1 MLGWRSIG
9 KSRLMSLRTLK
20 RKFGQPAKSGTFGFS
35 GSYADPIRNIDW
47 ILVFVVVA
55 QSIIGLFNV
64 FSTTHL
70 RLLDQSF
77 DPFVYTQRQAGFVV
91 LAAAAMAV
99 VMAVGHEWFRTQ
111 VGVLYG
117 GLMLLLILVLV
128 SGAVRG
134 GARLS
139 FNVPIISFSLQP
151 AEFVK
156 PIILILIA
164 SYFSEASDT
173 KIDWHHFVMSLY
185 IVGAPVALILLQ
197 PDLGSATVIVA
208 GVVGILLVAGARRRY
223 LLMITGLSIATMG
236 TVMVNGF
243 IGTYQLRR
251 LVSWLHQDSRDKAL
265 ESVVLQVRFAKR
277 AVSTGG
283 FFGKGYLQGPLTN
296 GKYIPVQFTDFP
308 FSAIA
313 EQFGMLGGGIVIA
326 LFAVMLW
333 RVWRI
338 AQMAR
343 DRFGLYMTCG
353 IFTLMTFTIFQNIG
367 MTLGLTPVSG
377 LPLPFI
383 SYGGSHM
390 LAMGIMVGLVQSV
403 HMRRL
408 E

>member
-1 MLGWRSIG
+1 
-9 KSRLMSLRTLK
+9 MSLQTLK
-20 RKFGQPAKSGTFGFS
+20 RRFGQPTKSSTFGFS

-47 ILVFVVVA
+47 ILIAVVA
-55 QSIIGLFNV
+55 LQSIIGLFNV

-70 RLLDQSF
+70 RLLDQEF
-77 DPFVYTQRQAGFVV
+77 DPYFYTQRQAGYII
-91 LAAAAMAV
+91 AAAAVAAI
-99 VMAVGHEWFRTQ
+99 VMALGHEWFRTQ

-117 GLMLLLILVLV
+117 GLMLLLVLVLV
-128 SGAVRG
+128 YGAVRG

-139 FNVPIISFSLQP
+139 FNVPVVSFSLQP

-251 LVSWLHQDSRDKAL
+251 FVSWLNQDSRDKAL

-313 EQFGMLGGGIVIA
+313 EQFGMLGGGVVIG

-353 IFTLMTFTIFQNIG
+353 IFTLMTFQVFQNIG

-383 SYGGSHM
+383 SYGGSHT
-390 LAMGIMVGLVQSV
+390 LSMGIMVGLVQSV

>member
-1 MLGWRSIG
+1 
-9 KSRLMSLRTLK
+9 MSLQTLK
-20 RKFGQPAKSGTFGFS
+20 RRLGQPTSSGTFGFS

-47 ILVFVVVA
+47 ILIAVVVL

-70 RLLDQSF
+70 RLLDQEF
-77 DPFVYTQRQAGFVV
+77 DPYFYTQRQAGYVI
-91 LAAAAMAV
+91 AAAAVAAI
-99 VMAVGHEWFRTQ
+99 VMALGHEWFRTQ

-117 GLMLLLILVLV
+117 GLMLLLVLVLV
-128 SGAVRG
+128 YGAVRG

-139 FNVPIISFSLQP
+139 FNVPIVSFSLQP
-151 AEFVK
+151 AEFMK
-156 PIILILIA
+156 PIILILVA

-185 IVGAPVALILLQ
+185 IVGAPIGLILLQ

-223 LLMITGLSIATMG
+223 LLMITGLSIVTMG

-251 LVSWLHQDSRDKAL
+251 FVSWLHQDSRDKAL

-313 EQFGMLGGGIVIA
+313 EQFGMLGGGVVIG

-338 AQMAR
+338 AQISR

-353 IFTLMTFTIFQNIG
+353 IFTLMTFQVFQNIG

-390 LAMGIMVGLVQSV
+390 MSMGIMVGLVQSV

>member
-1 MLGWRSIG
+1 MFGWRSIRE
-9 KSRLMSLRTLK
+9 SRLMSLQTLK
-20 RKFGQPAKSGTFGFS
+20 RRLGQPTSSGTFGFS

-47 ILVFVVVA
+47 ILIAVVVL

-70 RLLDQSF
+70 RLLDQEF
-77 DPFVYTQRQAGFVV
+77 DPYFYTQRQAGYVI
-91 LAAAAMAV
+91 AAAAVAAI
-99 VMAVGHEWFRTQ
+99 VMALGHEWFRTQ

-117 GLMLLLILVLV
+117 GLMLLLVLVLV
-128 SGAVRG
+128 YGAVRG

-139 FNVPIISFSLQP
+139 FNVPIVSFSLQP
-151 AEFVK
+151 AEFMK

-185 IVGAPVALILLQ
+185 IVGAPIGLILLQ

-223 LLMITGLSIATMG
+223 LLMITGLSIVTMG

-251 LVSWLHQDSRDKAL
+251 FVSWLHQDSRDKAL

-313 EQFGMLGGGIVIA
+313 EQFGMLGGGVVIG

-338 AQMAR
+338 AQMSR

-353 IFTLMTFTIFQNIG
+353 IFTLMTFQVFQNIG

-390 LAMGIMVGLVQSV
+390 MSMGIMVGLVQSV

>member
-1 MLGWRSIG
+1 LS
-9 KSRLMSLRTLK
+9 
-20 RKFGQPAKSGTFGFS
+20 QPTSSGTFGFS

-47 ILVFVVVA
+47 ILISVVVV

-70 RLLDQSF
+70 RLLDQEF
-77 DPFVYTQRQAGFVV
+77 DPYFYTQRQAGYII
-91 LAAAAMAV
+91 AAAAVAAI
-99 VMAVGHEWFRTQ
+99 VMALGHEWFRTQ

-117 GLMLLLILVLV
+117 GSVLLLIFVLV
-128 SGAVRG
+128 FGAVRG

-139 FNVPIISFSLQP
+139 FDIPVVNFSLQP
-151 AEFVK
+151 AEFMK

-173 KIDWHHFVMSLY
+173 TIDWHHFVMSLY
-185 IVGAPVALILLQ
+185 MVGAPIALILLQ

-223 LLMITGLSIATMG
+223 LLMITGLAVVTMG
-236 TVMVNGF
+236 TVIVNGF
-243 IGTYQLRR
+243 IGKYQLRR
-251 LVSWLHQDSRDKAL
+251 FVSWLNQDSLDKSL

-283 FFGKGYLQGPLTN
+283 FFGKGYLDGPLTN

-313 EQFGMLGGGIVIA
+313 EQFGMLGGGVVIG

-353 IFTLMTFTIFQNIG
+353 VFTLLMFQIFQNIG

-377 LPLPFI
+377 LPLPFV

-390 LAMGIMVGLVQSV
+390 VSTGIMVGLVQSV

>member
-1 MLGWRSIG
+1 
-9 KSRLMSLRTLK
+9 MSLQTLK
-20 RKFGQPAKSGTFGFS
+20 RKFGQPTNSGTFGFS

-47 ILVFVVVA
+47 ILIAVVA
-55 QSIIGLFNV
+55 LQSIIGLFTV

-70 RLLDQSF
+70 RLLDQEF
-77 DPFVYTQRQAGFVV
+77 DPYFYTQRQAGYII
-91 LAAAAMAV
+91 AAAAAAAI
-99 VMAVGHEWFRTQ
+99 VMALGHEWFRTQ

-117 GLMLLLILVLV
+117 GLMLLLVLVLV
-128 SGAVRG
+128 YGAVRG

-139 FNVPIISFSLQP
+139 CNVPIVSFSIQP

-156 PIILILIA
+156 PVILILIA
-164 SYFSEASDT
+164 SYFSETSDT

-197 PDLGSATVIVA
+197 PDLGSATVVVA

-236 TVMVNGF
+236 TVLVNGF
-243 IGTYQLRR
+243 IGTYQLSRF
-251 LVSWLHQDSRDKAL
+251 VSWLNQDSRDKAL

-283 FFGKGYLQGPLTN
+283 FFGKGYLDGPLTN

-308 FSAIA
+308 FSAIG
-313 EQFGMLGGGIVIA
+313 EQFGMLGGGVVIA

-353 IFTLMTFTIFQNIG
+353 IFTLMTFQIFQNIG
-367 MTLGLTPVSG
+367 MTLGMTPVSG

-390 LAMGIMVGLVQSV
+390 LAMGVMVGLVQSV

>member
-1 MLGWRSIG
+1 
-9 KSRLMSLRTLK
+9 MSLQTLK
-20 RKFGQPAKSGTFGFS
+20 RRFGQPTKSSTFGFS

-47 ILVFVVVA
+47 ILIAVVA
-55 QSIIGLFNV
+55 LQSIIGLFNV

-70 RLLDQSF
+70 RLLDQEF
-77 DPFVYTQRQAGFVV
+77 DPYFYTQRQAGYII
-91 LAAAAMAV
+91 AAAAVAAI
-99 VMAVGHEWFRTQ
+99 VMALGHEWFRTQ

-117 GLMLLLILVLV
+117 GLMLLLVLVLV
-128 SGAVRG
+128 YGAVRG

-139 FNVPIISFSLQP
+139 FNVPVVSFSLQP

-251 LVSWLHQDSRDKAL
+251 FVSWLNQDSRDKAL

-283 FFGKGYLQGPLTN
+283 FFGKGYLDGPLTN

-313 EQFGMLGGGIVIA
+313 EQFGMLGGGLVIA

-353 IFTLMTFTIFQNIG
+353 IFTLMTFQIFQNIG

-390 LAMGIMVGLVQSV
+390 MSTGIMVGLVQSV

>member
-1 MLGWRSIG
+1 
-9 KSRLMSLRTLK
+9 MSLQTLK
-20 RKFGQPAKSGTFGFS
+20 RRFGQPTKSDTFGFS

-47 ILVFVVVA
+47 ILIFVVAA
-55 QSIIGLFNV
+55 QSIIGLFTV

-70 RLLDQSF
+70 RLLDQEF
-77 DPFVYTQRQAGFVV
+77 DPYFYTQRQAGYII
-91 LAAAAMAV
+91 AAAAVAAI
-99 VMAVGHEWFRTQ
+99 VMALGHEWFRTQ

-117 GLMLLLILVLV
+117 GLMLLLVLVLV
-128 SGAVRG
+128 YGAVRG

-139 FNVPIISFSLQP
+139 FNVPIVSFSIQP

-156 PIILILIA
+156 PVILILIA
-164 SYFSEASDT
+164 SYFSEASDS

-197 PDLGSATVIVA
+197 PDLGSATVVVA

-236 TVMVNGF
+236 TVLVNGF
-243 IGTYQLRR
+243 IGTYQLSRFA
-251 LVSWLHQDSRDKAL
+251 SWLHQDSRDKAL

-283 FFGKGYLQGPLTN
+283 FFGKGYLDGPLTN

-308 FSAIA
+308 FSAIG
-313 EQFGMLGGGIVIA
+313 EQFGMLGGGVVIA

-353 IFTLMTFTIFQNIG
+353 IFTLMTFQIFQNIG
-367 MTLGLTPVSG
+367 MTLGLSPVSG

-383 SYGGSHM
+383 SYGGSHT

>member
-1 MLGWRSIG
+1 
-9 KSRLMSLRTLK
+9 MSLQTLK
-20 RKFGQPAKSGTFGFS
+20 RKFGQPTKSGTFGFS

-47 ILVFVVVA
+47 ILIAVVA
-55 QSIIGLFNV
+55 LQSIIGLFNV

-70 RLLDQSF
+70 RLLDQEF
-77 DPFVYTQRQAGFVV
+77 DPYFYTQRQAGYII
-91 LAAAAMAV
+91 AAAAAAAI
-99 VMAVGHEWFRTQ
+99 VMALGHEWFRTQ
-111 VGVLYG
+111 VGALYG
-117 GLMLLLILVLV
+117 GLMLLLVLVLV
-128 SGAVRG
+128 YGAVRG

-139 FNVPIISFSLQP
+139 FNVPIVSFSLQP

-156 PIILILIA
+156 PVILILIA

-185 IVGAPVALILLQ
+185 IVGAPVALILIQ

-251 LVSWLHQDSRDKAL
+251 LVSWLNQDSRDKAL

-283 FFGKGYLQGPLTN
+283 FFGKGYLDGPLTN

-313 EQFGMLGGGIVIA
+313 EQFGMLGGGVVIA

-343 DRFGLYMTCG
+343 DRFSFYMTCG

>member
-1 MLGWRSIG
+1 
-9 KSRLMSLRTLK
+9 MSLQTLK
-20 RKFGQPAKSGTFGFS
+20 RRLGQPTSSGTFGIS

-47 ILVFVVVA
+47 ILIAVVVL

-70 RLLDQSF
+70 RLLDQEF
-77 DPFVYTQRQAGFVV
+77 DPYFYTQRQAGYVI
-91 LAAAAMAV
+91 AAAAVAAI
-99 VMAVGHEWFRTQ
+99 VMALGHEWFRTQ
-111 VGVLYG
+111 IGVLYG
-117 GLMLLLILVLV
+117 GLMLLLVLVLV
-128 SGAVRG
+128 YGAVRG

-139 FNVPIISFSLQP
+139 FNVPVVSFSLQP
-151 AEFVK
+151 AEFMK

-164 SYFSEASDT
+164 SYFSEVSDT

-185 IVGAPVALILLQ
+185 IVGAPIGLILLQ

-223 LLMITGLSIATMG
+223 LLMITGLSIVTMG

-251 LVSWLHQDSRDKAL
+251 FVSWLHQDSRDKAL

-283 FFGKGYLQGPLTN
+283 FLGKGFLQGPLTN

-313 EQFGMLGGGIVIA
+313 EQFGMLGGGVVIG

-338 AQMAR
+338 AQISR
-343 DRFGLYMTCG
+343 DRFGLYMSCG
-353 IFTLMTFTIFQNIG
+353 VFTLMTFQVFQNIG

-383 SYGGSHM
+383 SYGGSHT
-390 LAMGIMVGLVQSV
+390 LSMGVMVGLVQSV

>member
-1 MLGWRSIG
+1 
-9 KSRLMSLRTLK
+9 MSLQTLK
-20 RKFGQPAKSGTFGFS
+20 RRFGQPTNSGTFGFV

-47 ILVFVVVA
+47 ILIFVVAA
-55 QSIIGLFNV
+55 QSIIGLFTV

-70 RLLDQSF
+70 RLLDQEF
-77 DPFVYTQRQAGFVV
+77 DPYFYTQRQAGYII
-91 LAAAAMAV
+91 AAAAAAAI
-99 VMAVGHEWFRTQ
+99 VMALGHEWFRTQ

-117 GLMLLLILVLV
+117 GSMLLLVLVLV
-128 SGAVRG
+128 YGAVRG

-139 FNVPIISFSLQP
+139 FSVPIVSFSLQP

-164 SYFSEASDT
+164 SYFSEASDN

-185 IVGAPVALILLQ
+185 IVGAPVALILIQ

-251 LVSWLHQDSRDKAL
+251 LVSWLNQDSRDKAL

-283 FFGKGYLQGPLTN
+283 FFGKGYLDGPLTN

-313 EQFGMLGGGIVIA
+313 EQFGMLGGGVVIA

-343 DRFGLYMTCG
+343 DRFSFYLTCG
-353 IFTLMTFTIFQNIG
+353 VFTLMTFTIFQNIG

-377 LPLPFI
+377 LPLPFV
-383 SYGGSHM
+383 SYGGSHTV
-390 LAMGIMVGLVQSV
+390 AMGIMVGLVQSV

>member
-1 MLGWRSIG
+1 
-9 KSRLMSLRTLK
+9 MSLQTLK
-20 RKFGQPAKSGTFGFS
+20 RRLGQPTKSGTFGFS

-47 ILVFVVVA
+47 ILIAVVA
-55 QSIIGLFNV
+55 LQSIIGLFTV

-70 RLLDQSF
+70 RLLDQEF
-77 DPFVYTQRQAGFVV
+77 DPYFYTQRQAGYII
-91 LAAAAMAV
+91 AAAAAAAI
-99 VMAVGHEWFRTQ
+99 VMALGHEWFRTQ

-117 GLMLLLILVLV
+117 GLMLLLVLVLV
-128 SGAVRG
+128 YGAVRG

-139 FNVPIISFSLQP
+139 FNVPIVSFSIQP

-197 PDLGSATVIVA
+197 PDLGSATVVVA

-236 TVMVNGF
+236 TVLVNGF
-243 IGTYQLRR
+243 IGTYQLSRFA
-251 LVSWLHQDSRDKAL
+251 SWLHQDSRDKAL

-283 FFGKGYLQGPLTN
+283 FFGKGYLDGPLTN

-308 FSAIA
+308 FSAIG
-313 EQFGMLGGGIVIA
+313 EQFGMLGGGVVIA

-353 IFTLMTFTIFQNIG
+353 IFTLMTFQIFQNIG